1 MVSDVFQEVEEDIR
15 EEKYKTIWNR
25 YKYYFISIILIIVMG
40 VAFNAFLKQ
49 QSIKKVSERSEKFF
63 DAISLVDEDSEQ
75 AILLLNDFSK
85 TEEKSS
91 EYNVILSLF
100 MEAAIKREKKD
111 FSGALD
117 IYKNVALKKV
127 DDIYID
133 YANLSSSEVLISMK
147 NVDEAINLLE
157 NLILKSS
164 PLSLI
169 AQEYLGY
176 IEISRGNLEKSKMI
190 FNEIYED
197 ASVSEGMKIRIK
209 EVLSIF

>member
-1 MVSDVFQEVEEDIR
+1 MSDVFQEVEEDIR

-127 DDIYID
+127 DDFYID

-169 AQEYLGY
+169 AQEYLG
-176 IEISRGNLEKSKMI
+176 
-190 FNEIYED
+190 
-197 ASVSEGMKIRIK
+197 
-209 EVLSIF
+209 

>member
-1 MVSDVFQEVEEDIR
+1 MSDVFQEVEEDIR

-25 YKYYFISIILIIVMG
+25 YKYYFISTIIIIVMG
-40 VAFNAFLKQ
+40 VALNAFLKQ
-49 QSIKKVSERSEKFF
+49 QSIKEVSERSEKFF

-75 AILLLNDFSK
+75 ATLLLNDFSK

-127 DDIYID
+127 DDFYID
-133 YANLSSSEVLISMK
+133 YANLSSSEVLISMT

-169 AQEYLGY
+169 AKEYLGY
-176 IEISRGNLEKSKMI
+176 IEISRGNLEKSKII

-197 ASVSEGMKIRIK
+197 ASVSEGMKIRVK